1 MSQSAFPSLSALSPA
16 FPPALP
22 ALSFTFSDG
31 GVYQPSEQKRHE
43 IVLSKHQLA
52 QQSLVDS
59 VIPAC
64 ETLPNTVLQ
73 IIMFNSRAQLL
84 PNPKDFARVY
94 ADLGTNFESAF
105 KCLAETES
113 ALKPGTRHVKLLLT
127 DGYDSSPKKREE
139 LMATDEHVGIFDG
152 IMGIGPDV
160 DLAFLKHLS
169 SKNPDTFT
177 HACDPVTLQNA
188 IKALCFGGANAIARD
203 VSVVFWIENRNVYIP
218 TDPSITVETVDMM
231 DTPDP
236 SVPVSNLFACDY
248 CPEKNVFIFSVAQ
261 SSASASASAE
271 AVQTVVTLLVDIS
284 GSMNDGVRQT
294 RSRPIYASS
303 KNEGC
308 GFLKVTVKL
317 RMLDDVYK
325 FLGKGNPSL
334 VEVRYTGRNGEV
346 CSEIVSGSTVVEEE
360 SAKTFGACETML
372 GIMRGLESSSTDI
385 NVLYRSKLACR
396 ASILQD
402 PSIPDYMK
410 KLFSFVWDRLRN
422 AYKMTLSAYDR
433 FLERG
438 QGPTESPCMMQ
449 LVHTLSAGASDT
461 TASSASSSVAS
472 TSSDEEQSKCSICFD
487 AESTILCL
495 PCKHIGSCEPCFK
508 KTFESASASASCP
521 PCPFCKTPVEEVRQ
535 ITSIKCPCCE
545 SPATRVGVCR
555 HPLACGKAACRLGDP
570 SVTTAACRVGDPS
583 VTTAACRL
591 GDPSVTAPASGDTLY
606 CHTCKEHVGSFHVWH
621 Q

>member
-1 MSQSAFPSLSALSPA
+1 MSQSSFQSLPSLPSLPPLSPAGGLA

-43 IVLSKHQLA
+43 IVLSKHQLS
-52 QQSLVDS
+52 QQALMDS

-73 IIMFNSRAQLL
+73 IITFNSRAQLL

-231 DTPDP
+231 DMYADP

-261 SSASASASAE
+261 SSLSASASAD

-346 CSEIVSGSTVVEEE
+346 CREIVSGSTVVEEE
-360 SAKTFGACETML
+360 SVKTFGACETML

-385 NVLYRSKLACR
+385 NALYRSKLACR

-402 PSIPDYMK
+402 PSISDYMK

-461 TASSASSSVAS
+461 TASSSLSASASASAS
-472 TSSDEEQSKCSICFD
+472 TSSDEEQLKCSICFD

-535 ITSIKCPCCE
+535 ITSIKCPCCD

-570 SVTTAACRVGDPS
+570 SVTTAA
-583 VTTAACRL
+583 
-591 GDPSVTAPASGDTLY
+591 SGDTLY

>member
-1 MSQSAFPSLSALSPA
+1 MSQSALPSLSAL
-16 FPPALP
+16 PPALP
-22 ALSFTFSDG
+22 GLSITFSDG
-31 GVYQPSEQKRHE
+31 GVYQPPEQKHE

-52 QQSLVDS
+52 QQALVDS

-64 ETLPNTVLQ
+64 ETLPNTDLR
-73 IIMFNSRAQLL
+73 IIAFNSRAQLL
-84 PNPKDFARVY
+84 AAPKDFARVY

-113 ALKPGTRHVKLLLT
+113 ALKPGTHHVKLLLT

-218 TDPSITVETVDMM
+218 TDPSITVETVDM
-231 DTPDP
+231 DVYADP

-261 SSASASASAE
+261 SSASASAAVAAD

-284 GSMNDGVRQT
+284 GSMNDGVVQT

-303 KNEGC
+303 KNEGG

-346 CSEIVSGSTVVEEE
+346 CREIVSGSTVVEEE
-360 SAKTFGACETML
+360 PAKTFGACETML

-385 NVLYRSKLACR
+385 NALYRSKLACR

-402 PSIPDYMK
+402 PSISDYMK

-438 QGPTESPCMMQ
+438 QGQGPTESPCMMQ

-461 TASSASSSVAS
+461 TASSSLSASSSVAS
-472 TSSDEEQSKCSICFD
+472 SSSDEQSKCSICFD

-555 HPLACGKAACRLGDP
+555 HPLACGKAACRQSDPSVPASACRIGDP
-570 SVTTAACRVGDPS
+570 S
-583 VTTAACRL
+583 
-591 GDPSVTAPASGDTLY
+591 APAPAASGDTLY

>member
-1 MSQSAFPSLSALSPA
+1 MSQSVLSALPPLLPAGGLA

-22 ALSFTFSDG
+22 GLSITFSDG
-31 GVYQPSEQKRHE
+31 GVYQPPEEKQQE

-52 QQSLVDS
+52 QQALMDS

-64 ETLPNTVLQ
+64 KTLPNTDLR
-73 IIMFNSRAQLL
+73 IITFNSRAQLL
-84 PNPKDFARVY
+84 SDPESFGRVY

-113 ALKPGTRHVKLLLT
+113 ALKPGTHHVKLLLT
-127 DGYDSSPKKREE
+127 DGYDSSQENRKK
-139 LMATDEHVGIFDG
+139 LMATEEHGGIFDG
-152 IMGIGPDV
+152 IRGIGPEV

-203 VSVVFWIENRNVYIP
+203 VSVVFWIENRNVYIH

-261 SSASASASAE
+261 SSASASAAVAAD

-284 GSMNDGVRQT
+284 GSMNDGVVQT

-303 KNEGC
+303 KNESG

-325 FLGKGNPSL
+325 FLGKGNPRL
-334 VEVRYTGRNGEV
+334 VEVQYTGRNGEV
-346 CSEIVSGSTVVEEE
+346 CREIVSGSTVVEEE
-360 SAKTFGACETML
+360 PAKTFGACETML

-385 NVLYRSKLACR
+385 NALYRSKLACR

-402 PSIPDYMK
+402 PSISDYMK

-472 TSSDEEQSKCSICFD
+472 SSDEDQSKCSICFD

-508 KTFESASASASCP
+508 KTFESASASCP

-555 HPLACGKAACRLGDP
+555 HPLACGKAACRQGDP
-570 SVTTAACRVGDPS
+570 SVKAAVCRQGDPS
-583 VTTAACRL
+583 APAAA
-591 GDPSVTAPASGDTLY
+591 APASGDTLY
-606 CHTCKEHVGSFHVWH
+606 CHTCKEYVGSFHVWH

>member
-1 MSQSAFPSLSALSPA
+1 LLALRSPKMSQSSFPSLPPLLPAGGLA

-22 ALSFTFSDG
+22 GLSFTFSDG
-31 GVYQPSEQKRHE
+31 GVYQSPEEKQHE

-52 QQSLVDS
+52 QQALVDS

-73 IIMFNSRAQLL
+73 IITFNSRAQLL

-105 KCLAETES
+105 KCLSETES
-113 ALKPGTRHVKLLLT
+113 ALKPETRHVKLLLT
-127 DGYDSSPKKREE
+127 DGYDSSQENRKK

-231 DTPDP
+231 DVYADP

-261 SSASASASAE
+261 SSASASASAD

-284 GSMNDGVRQT
+284 GSMNDGVVQT

-303 KNEGC
+303 KNEGG

-334 VEVRYTGRNGEV
+334 VEIQYTGRNGEV
-346 CSEIVSGSTVVEEE
+346 CREIVSGSTVVEEE
-360 SAKTFGACETML
+360 PAKTFGACETML

-385 NVLYRSKLACR
+385 NALYRSKLACR

-402 PSIPDYMK
+402 PSISDYMK

-461 TASSASSSVAS
+461 TASSASSAS
-472 TSSDEEQSKCSICFD
+472 ASSSDEEQSKCSICFD

-555 HPLACGKAACRLGDP
+555 HPLACGKAVCRHGDP
-570 SVTTAACRVGDPS
+570 SAPAPAAV
-583 VTTAACRL
+583 
-591 GDPSVTAPASGDTLY
+591 PASGDTLY
-606 CHTCKEHVGSFHVWH
+606 CHTCKEYVGSFHVWH

>member
-1 MSQSAFPSLSALSPA
+1 MSQSSFQSLPSLPPLSPAGGLA

-43 IVLSKHQLA
+43 IVLSKHQLS
-52 QQSLVDS
+52 QQALMDS

-73 IIMFNSRAQLL
+73 IITFNSRAQLL

-231 DTPDP
+231 DMYADP

-261 SSASASASAE
+261 SSASASAAVAAD

-284 GSMNDGVRQT
+284 GSMNDGVVQT

-346 CSEIVSGSTVVEEE
+346 CREIVSGSTVVEEE
-360 SAKTFGACETML
+360 SVKTFGACETML

-385 NVLYRSKLACR
+385 NALYRSKLACR

-461 TASSASSSVAS
+461 TASSSLSAVASSS
-472 TSSDEEQSKCSICFD
+472 DEDQSKCSICFD

-535 ITSIKCPCCE
+535 ITSIKCPCCD

-570 SVTTAACRVGDPS
+570 SVTTAA
-583 VTTAACRL
+583 
-591 GDPSVTAPASGDTLY
+591 SGDTLY

>member
-1 MSQSAFPSLSALSPA
+1 MSQSVLSALPPLLPAGGLA

-22 ALSFTFSDG
+22 GLSFTFSDG
-31 GVYQPSEQKRHE
+31 GVYQPSEEKHE

-52 QQSLVDS
+52 QQALVDS

-64 ETLPNTVLQ
+64 ETLPNTDLR
-73 IIMFNSRAQLL
+73 IITFNSRAQLL

-113 ALKPGTRHVKLLLT
+113 ALKPGTHHVKLLLT

-177 HACDPVTLQNA
+177 HACDSVTLQNA

-261 SSASASASAE
+261 SSASASAAVAAD

-284 GSMNDGVRQT
+284 GSMNDGVVQT

-303 KNEGC
+303 KNESG

-334 VEVRYTGRNGEV
+334 VEVRYTDRNGEV
-346 CSEIVSGSTVVEEE
+346 CREIVSGSTVVEEE

-385 NVLYRSKLACR
+385 NALYRSKLACR

-402 PSIPDYMK
+402 PSISDYMK

-461 TASSASSSVAS
+461 TASSSLSASSSVAS
-472 TSSDEEQSKCSICFD
+472 SSSEEQSKCSICFD

-555 HPLACGKAACRLGDP
+555 HPLACGKAACRIGDPSVAASACRQSDP
-570 SVTTAACRVGDPS
+570 SVTTAV
-583 VTTAACRL
+583 
-591 GDPSVTAPASGDTLY
+591 PASGDTLY